1 MDAVSLDP
9 EAFAR
14 HQLTD
19 EEWEAFDR
27 DVRATPAGW
36 RCARAAGDAACRSGA
51 GPGLRAGSLTR
62 ARLQLPALPRAAP
75 LRTCWAPSPHLAR
88 NSRWKSAHALPEKM
102 AQSSEGRPPTVVAEQ
117 PGLDEAKASSARA

>member
-27 DVRATPAGW
+27 DVRADL
-36 RCARAAGDAACRSGA
+36 RRGDA
-51 GPGLRAGSLTR
+51 LE
-62 ARLQLPALPRAAP
+62 LPALPRAAP
-75 LRTCWAPSPHLAR
+75 LRACWPRCVLA
-88 NSRWKSAHALPEKM
+88 
-102 AQSSEGRPPTVVAEQ
+102 GRRRPA
-117 PGLDEAKASSARA
+117 

>member
-27 DVRATPAGW
+27 DVRADL
-36 RCARAAGDAACRSGA
+36 RRGDA
-51 GPGLRAGSLTR
+51 LE
-62 ARLQLPALPRAAP
+62 LPALPRAAP
-75 LRTCWAPSPHLAR
+75 GCVLAPLRACWPPSPRLNPAAAAPP
-88 NSRWKSAHALPEKM
+88 NP
-102 AQSSEGRPPTVVAEQ
+102 GRRRPA
-117 PGLDEAKASSARA
+117 